1 MVDFTELA
9 TDQIGDNGIHR
20 TLRQLI
26 QVYGRLYGTEPY
38 ESIKQLRA
46 ELQNIKKDQQIF
58 GEEWEL
64 FEPIVYQ
71 YRTEP
76 ISV

>member
-1 MVDFTELA
+1 MVGFTELA

-46 ELQNIKKDQQIF
+46 ELQLSLIHIS
-58 GEEWEL
+58 
-64 FEPIVYQ
+64 EPTRPY
-71 YRTEP
+71 
-76 ISV
+76 